1 MKKFQIM
8 LKTPL
13 QGKTMNRFKKDFPI
27 FEAAENKGIIY
38 FDNAATTQRPYQVIN
53 AIGDFYKKNNANPLR
68 GLYDLSVRATDDYEN
83 ARETVAAFINAKKA
97 SEIIF
102 TRNTSESL
110 NLIAYTWGMEN
121 VKEGDEIVVS
131 VMEHHSNILP
141 WQMLCKAKNAK
152 LVFLEFDKK
161 TGIIPETELTKINSR
176 TKIVAMTQVSNV
188 LGITNDIKKI
198 AELAHKNGAI
208 MVVDGAQSTPHIRI
222 DVQALDADFFAFSGH
237 KLCAP
242 MGIGVL
248 YGKYELL
255 ENMPPFMRGGE
266 MIEYVTREN
275 ATWAEIPHKF
285 EAGTVNAADAVG
297 LAAAINYLTKEVGYD
312 FIDEQDKKLSKIM
325 ADALSTIK
333 NVHVIGNPNPEKH
346 SGIFAFTLD
355 DVHPHDISTILDQD
369 KIAIRAG
376 HHCAHPLGD
385 YLNIPSSARA
395 SLYFY
400 NDEEEIAYFVEK
412 LANVRKIMGLKD

>member
-8 LKTPL
+8 LKTLL

-83 ARETVAAFINAKKA
+83 ARETVAAFINAKKS

-110 NLIAYTWGMEN
+110 NLVAYTWGMEN

-222 DVQALDADFFAFSGH
+222 DVQALNADFFAFSGH

-333 NVHVIGNPNPEKH
+333 NVHVIGNPSSEKH

>member
-1 MKKFQIM
+1 
-8 LKTPL
+8 
-13 QGKTMNRFKKDFPI
+13 MNKFKKDFPI
-27 FEAAENKGIIY
+27 FEAPENKGIIY
-38 FDNAATTQRPYQVIN
+38 FDNAATAQRPYQVIN
-53 AIGDFYKKNNANPLR
+53 AISDFYKKNNANPLR

-121 VKEGDEIVVS
+121 IKEGDEIVVT

-152 LVFLEFDKK
+152 LVVLEFDKN
-161 TGIIPETELTKINSR
+161 TGIIPESELTKINSR
-176 TKIVAMTQVSNV
+176 TKIVAITQVSNV
-188 LGITNDIKKI
+188 LGIKNDIKKI
-198 AELAHKNGAI
+198 AGLAHKNGAI

-222 DVQALDADFFAFSGH
+222 DVQYLDADFFAFSGH

-248 YGKYELL
+248 YGKYEFL

-266 MIEYVTREN
+266 MIEYVTREG

-297 LAAAINYLTKEVGYD
+297 LAAAINYLTKEVGFDY
-312 FIDEQDKKLSKIM
+312 IDEQDKKLSKIM
-325 ADALSTIK
+325 AEALAGMK
-333 NVHVIGNPNPEKH
+333 NVHVIGNPLPENH

-412 LANVRKIMGLKD
+412 LSNVRKIMGLKN